1 MAAFFARIPRSGE
14 SQCNFIG
21 CSHDS
26 QTRLRPLL
34 FNLGTSI
41 LQHTHTHA
49 SISPDLRAPY
59 IRQAKQ
65 YCFFLPL
72 LSSSFLFLSRSGLF
86 YFLPHA
92 LPLTPNKPIM
102 LITTGVWKGSRAPPK
117 HQGPHL
123 SLFTVM
129 PSLLRLDWFVCFSI
143 SPVRFCRPF
152 IHLSVGLS
160 QYISMNK
167 KWEPP
172 GTTSCLFWMDGEP
185 KLRQN
190 QPCCFCCCCCC
201 CYSVVVN
208 SP

>member
-49 SISPDLRAPY
+49 LISPDLRAPY

-117 HQGPHL
+117 R
-123 SLFTVM
+123 T
-129 PSLLRLDWFVCFSI
+129 RI
-143 SPVRFCRPF
+143 SWAYYPPVTPGTPF
-152 IHLSVGLS
+152 ILVYSNAFSAAAGLV
-160 QYISMNK
+160 
-167 KWEPP
+167 
-172 GTTSCLFWMDGEP
+172 CLFFHFP
-185 KLRQN
+185 SAFL
-190 QPCCFCCCCCC
+190 PSIYPSFCW
-201 CYSVVVN
+201 SV
-208 SP
+208 PIHQYE